1 MSSSN
6 DRIVNSCSVEVLHYL
21 CKVITELAAAVPSTD
36 KKVLSHDV
44 IGDMSKLSTE
54 RHGTLWF
61 LENFR
66 VIANENNL
74 FPVKL
79 LRSEPV
85 VSRPRAD
92 APVHYCLENSA
103 KEMDRTGN
111 TIAWGIYCCFPTK
124 NSSIFCFH
132 AINKDRDG
140 VYYET
145 ENRPRATHGAVY
157 GVFFPYD
164 LNEAHYRTV
173 LYNWKRH
180 LELGVEQV
188 RFDTLLFKEGD
199 AVHVVMERG
208 TAYGS
213 RSRGRRTYI
222 AKLRMDGDDMV
233 ASVQP
238 EPLLLNP

>member
-6 DRIVNSCSVEVLHYL
+6 DRIVNGCSIMMLHYL
-21 CKVITELAAAVPSTD
+21 CQVMNELAAAVPTIN
-36 KKVLSHDV
+36 KKVMSRDV
-44 IGDMSKLSTE
+44 ISDISHISTE

-79 LRSEPV
+79 LSSEQV
-85 VSRPRAD
+85 VSRPRSD
-92 APVHYCLENSA
+92 AVVHSCLENSA

-111 TIAWGIYCCFPTK
+111 TIVWGIYCTFPSK
-124 NSSIFCFH
+124 NSSVFCFH

-164 LNEAHYRTV
+164 FNEAHYRTV
-173 LYNWKRH
+173 LYKWRRRQDY
-180 LELGVEQV
+180 GVEQV

-199 AVHVVMERG
+199 AVHVVMEKG
-208 TAYGS
+208 
-213 RSRGRRTYI
+213 RSYNGGDGRRSYI
-222 AKLRMDGDDMV
+222 ARLRMDGDDIV

-238 EPLLLNP
+238 EPLPLNP